1 MSSDLYI
8 AVEGPI
14 GVGKTTLA
22 RILSQELGGQL
33 MLEVFE
39 ENPFLSDFY
48 ADRARYAF
56 QTQIFFLLSRYRQQ
70 QELANRLLSDG
81 LVVSD
86 YLFDKDRLFAH
97 LNLSGDELAV
107 YERVHAALGEKTPV
121 PTLVVYLRASTDVL
135 MSRIAFRD
143 RSYERAMSRQYID
156 DLRRAYERFF
166 ADYTAAPV
174 LSVDTN
180 ELNVVANEEDRR
192 RVVSQ
197 VRVALEQ
204 RAVQQPLPELAAALG
219 EAAVPVARGQQRL
232 GDLQRWQRLRDQALG
247 LLPGLYLDYLGLA
260 AELGALGQ
268 ELRSLWLAEAPWP
281 SEAAALRDLSS
292 QRLQEA
298 RDRLRSRLA
307 EALTYLLKIANDTG
321 IDLEAAYLAQAGSRP
336 PREQAQEKPVL

>member
-1 MSSDLYI
+1 MIPVPYV

-33 MLEVFE
+33 VLEVFE

-70 QELANRLLSDG
+70 QELADKLRSDG
-81 LVVSD
+81 PLVSD

-107 YERVHAALGEKTPV
+107 YERVHAALSEKIPV
-121 PTLVVYLRASTDVL
+121 PTLVVYLRAATDVL

-174 LSVDTN
+174 LAVDTN
-180 ELNVVANEEDRR
+180 DLNVVTNEEDRR

-197 VRVALEQ
+197 VRAALEQ
-204 RAVQQPLPELAAALG
+204 RAVQQPLPQMAAALS
-219 EAAVPVARGQQRL
+219 EAAPVARGQQRL
-232 GDLQRWQRLRDQALG
+232 GDLQQWQRARDQALG
-247 LLPGLYLDYLGLA
+247 TLPGLYADYLGLA
-260 AELGALGQ
+260 AELGTLAQDLRAL
-268 ELRSLWLAEAPWP
+268 WPAEALAFPGVNVQSLP
-281 SEAAALRDLSS
+281 EVK
-292 QRLQEA
+292 E
-298 RDRLRSRLA
+298 RLRRRLA
-307 EALTYLLKIANDTG
+307 AALTYLLKLANDTG
-321 IDLEAAYLAQAGSRP
+321 VDLEAAYLAQASAQP
-336 PREQAQEKPVL
+336 PEEPSTP